1 VYTIRTGVRL
11 STDDLLPIAG
21 QPPPERA
28 DAARNRARILE
39 AVRELLVDTSPCEI
53 STDAVATLAGV
64 GKGTIYRRFG
74 DRGGLMQA
82 VLDDRER
89 AFQQAVL
96 AGAPPLG
103 PGAPPADRLAAFLC
117 ALVDQLEEIGDL
129 MAEVESGV
137 GWMHSPPY
145 QFRRMHVRMLLAE
158 ARPDLDADPLTDVLL
173 APLAADVYRYQRR
186 EAGHDPQR
194 IQEAVRAMASGVV
207 HR

>member
-1 VYTIRTGVRL
+1 M

-39 AVRELLVDTSPCEI
+39 AVRELLADHSPCEI
-53 STDAVATLAGV
+53 STDAVAAKAGV

-74 DRGGLMQA
+74 DRGGLMEA

-103 PGAPPADRLAAFLC
+103 PDAPPGERLAAFLC
-117 ALVDQLEEIGDL
+117 ALVDQLEELGDL
-129 MAEVESGV
+129 KAEVEV
-137 GWMHSPPY
+137 GGHWMRSPPY
-145 QFRRMHVRMLLAE
+145 QFRRLHVHMLLAQ
-158 ARPDLDADPLTDVLL
+158 ARPDLDADPLTDALL
-173 APLAADVYRYQRR
+173 APLTAEMYHHQRR
-186 EAGHDPQR
+186 EMGHDPHR
-194 IQEAVRAMASGVV
+194 IKTALRALLHGVLTG
-207 HR
+207 

>member
-1 VYTIRTGVRL
+1 L

-194 IQEAVRAMASGVV
+194 IKEAVRAMAGGVV